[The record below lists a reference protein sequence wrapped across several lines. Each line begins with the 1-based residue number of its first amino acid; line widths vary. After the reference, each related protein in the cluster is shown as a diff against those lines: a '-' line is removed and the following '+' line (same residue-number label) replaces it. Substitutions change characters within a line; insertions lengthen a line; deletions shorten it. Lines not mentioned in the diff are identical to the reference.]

1 MHVELADQPL
11 MPHRVITVEAVVVQV
26 VGYQAAQIP
35 VADAVEDTAVTF
47 AMVAKPV
54 VRGFCIYLLLLM
66 MIVVTAVGLVLVV
79 AGLLAVG
86 EVAALVAEAQSLIVV
101 GAGNAS
107 VTHAAVRD
115 LLMVVYWSILA
126 TTSNV
131 FQAKLFTTD
140 YKPQELIGTC
150 PQSMRLK
157 MYFEHKIFK
166 TTESD

>member
-1 MHVELADQPL
+1 M
-11 MPHRVITVEAVVVQV
+11 
-26 VGYQAAQIP
+26 VGYQTAQIP

-47 AMVAKPV
+47 AVVAKPV
-54 VRGFCIYLLLLM
+54 VRGLCIHLLPLM
-66 MIVVTAVGLVLVV
+66 MVAVAAVGLVLVV

-115 LLMVVYWSILA
+115 LLMVVYWLILA

-131 FQAKLFTTD
+131 FQAKLSITD
-140 YKPQELIGTC
+140 YKPQELTGTC

-157 MYFEHKIFK
+157 MYFEHKIFE